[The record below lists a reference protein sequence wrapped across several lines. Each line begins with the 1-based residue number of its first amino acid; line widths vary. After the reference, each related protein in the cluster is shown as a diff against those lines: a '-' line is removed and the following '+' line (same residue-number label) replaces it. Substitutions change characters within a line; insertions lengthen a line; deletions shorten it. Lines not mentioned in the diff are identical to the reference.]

1 MNKSSNEHSS
11 GGIGFFGLLTIVF
24 ITLKLIGT
32 IDWPW
37 IWVLSPIWIPI
48 ALVTAIVSIAVLIVG
63 FSTAFSKDKDDEDN
77 DEEI

>member
-37 IWVLSPIWIPI
+37 VWVLSPIWIPI

-63 FSTAFSKDKDDEDN
+63 FSEAFSKDKDDEDN